1 MGIHDITFGDAP
13 PAKED
18 FMRKNKPA
26 ILVIGILLAAIA
38 LVSCGPKQPL
48 NLVLMHDKGG
58 NPDYRP
64 FYEDLGK
71 MAKTAVGV
79 GFTQSPYPDTNAF
92 QAAVRAALP
101 TDKAPDLFTW
111 WSTYRMKDLIDESL
125 VADMTDL
132 WNKHKDE
139 YPQGLRDA
147 FTFNGKVYGLAYV
160 VEYWGVW
167 YNKDVFA
174 KYNLKVPTTWDEFL
188 KVCETL
194 KKNKVTP
201 MLQSVQGRWPTFIM
215 FEEMVARQDPQLY
228 VDLCEGKVKYSDPRV
243 KEAFKVWADLIAK
256 GYFTDPSTDLFADG
270 PRLFNAG
277 QVAMVPCGSWYLTVL
292 TGGGVSADKAD
303 IFTLPPVNPAAG
315 KVVIMEASPTLI
327 SAKAPNLAAAK
338 KVADWWMGP
347 TGNGA
352 LAKMLKQFPANA
364 KADTSYLP
372 ESKVAFLKTIKDD
385 NYRVLNRYWEAT
397 PTPIC
402 EKAVDKFAEFIL
414 KPKTVDTVLAD
425 LDKIADEYW
434 ATAKK

>member
-1 MGIHDITFGDAP
+1 MRNWKGIVLMLAAAVVGLALIGCAP
-13 PAKED
+13 
-18 FMRKNKPA
+18 KPA
-26 ILVIGILLAAIA
+26 AD
-38 LVSCGPKQPL
+38 
-48 NLVLMHDKGG
+48 LVLMHDKGG

-64 FYEDLGK
+64 FYDELGQ
-71 MAKTAVGV
+71 MAKKAVGV
-79 GFTQSPYPDTNAF
+79 GFKQSPYPDTNAF
-92 QAAVRAALP
+92 IAAVRAGLP

-111 WSTYRMKDLIDESL
+111 WSTYRMKDLIDENL
-125 VADMTDL
+125 VLDMTDL

-160 VEYWGVW
+160 VEYWGIW

-174 KYNLKVPTTWDEFL
+174 KLNLKVPQTWDEFL
-188 KVCETL
+188 AVCETL
-194 KKNKVTP
+194 KKNKITP
-201 MLQSVQGRWPTFIM
+201 MLQSVQGRWPTFIL

-256 GYFTDPSTDLFADG
+256 GYFTDASTDLFADG
-270 PRLFNAG
+270 PRLFNQG
-277 QVAMVPCGSWYLTVL
+277 KVAMVPCGSWYLTVL
-292 TGGGVSADKAD
+292 TGGGVPIEKAD
-303 IFTLPPVNPAAG
+303 IFTMPPVNASAG
-315 KVVIMEASPTLI
+315 KVVIMEASPALI
-327 SAKAPNLAAAK
+327 ASKAPNKASAK

-347 TGNGA
+347 EGNGA

-372 ESKVAFLKTIKDD
+372 ENKVAFLKMIKDE

-414 KPKTVDTVLAD
+414 KPGSVDTVLAD

>member
-1 MGIHDITFGDAP
+1 
-13 PAKED
+13 
-18 FMRKNKPA
+18 
-26 ILVIGILLAAIA
+26 
-38 LVSCGPKQPL
+38 
-48 NLVLMHDKGG
+48 
-58 NPDYRP
+58 
-64 FYEDLGK
+64 
-71 MAKTAVGV
+71 
-79 GFTQSPYPDTNAF
+79 
-92 QAAVRAALP
+92 
-101 TDKAPDLFTW
+101 
-111 WSTYRMKDLIDESL
+111 
-125 VADMTDL
+125 
-132 WNKHKDE
+132 
-139 YPQGLRDA
+139 
-147 FTFNGKVYGLAYV
+147 

-167 YNKDVFA
+167 YNKDIFA
-174 KYNLKVPTTWDEFL
+174 KYNLKVPTTWADFL

-194 KKNKVTP
+194 KSNGVTP

-243 KEAFKVWADLIAK
+243 KKAFTVWADLIAK

-270 PRLFNAG
+270 PRLFEQG

-303 IFTLPPVNPAAG
+303 IFTLPPVNASAG

-347 TGNGA
+347 EGNGA
-352 LAKMLKQFPANA
+352 LAKMLKQYPANA

-372 ESKVAFLKTIKDD
+372 QSKVNFLKTIKDQ

-402 EKAVDKFAEFIL
+402 EKAVDKFAEFVL
-414 KPKTVDTVLAD
+414 NPGNVDTILAD

>member
-1 MGIHDITFGDAP
+1 MKRGI
-13 PAKED
+13 
-18 FMRKNKPA
+18 R
-26 ILVIGILLAAIA
+26 IA
-38 LVSCGPKQPL
+38 LVLLAGALLIAGCAPKQAA

-71 MAKTAVGV
+71 MAKDAIGV

-101 TDKAPDLFTW
+101 TNKAPDLFTW
-111 WSTYRMKDLIDESL
+111 WSTYRMKDLIDAGL

-132 WNKHKDE
+132 WDKHKAE

-167 YNKDVFA
+167 YNKDIFA

-188 KVCETL
+188 TVCATL
-194 KKNKVTP
+194 KKNKITP
-201 MLQSVQGRWPTFIM
+201 MLQTVQGRWPTFIM

-228 VDLCEGKVKYSDPRV
+228 VDLCEGRAKYSDPRV
-243 KEAFKVWADLIAK
+243 KEAFKVWADLISK

-270 PRLFNAG
+270 PRLFNTG
-277 QVAMVPCGSWYLTVL
+277 KVAMIPCGSWYLTVL
-292 TGGGVSADKAD
+292 TGGGVPIDKAD
-303 IFTLPPVNPAAG
+303 IFTLPDPNPNAG

-347 TGNGA
+347 VGNGA
-352 LAKMLKQFPANA
+352 LAKMLKQYPANA

-372 ESKVAFLKTIKDD
+372 ESKVAFLKSIKDD

-397 PTPIC
+397 PTAIC

-414 KPKTVDTVLAD
+414 KPQSVDTVLAD
-425 LDKIADEYW
+425 LDKIADDYW
-434 ATAKK
+434 ASAKK

>member
-1 MGIHDITFGDAP
+1 VPSALPRRSTPIIR
-13 PAKED
+13 KEES
-18 FMRKNKPA
+18 MRKLKGI
-26 ILVIGILLAAIA
+26 ILMLLVVASALA
-38 LVSCGPKQPL
+38 LVTCAAKPT

-64 FYEDLGK
+64 FYDQLGT
-71 MAKTAVGV
+71 MAKAAVGV

-111 WSTYRMKDLIDESL
+111 WSTYRMKDLIDENL

-174 KYNLKVPTTWDEFL
+174 KYNLSVPTTWDEFL

-243 KEAFKVWADLIAK
+243 KEAFRVWADLIAK

-277 QVAMVPCGSWYLTVL
+277 QVAMIPCGSWYLTVL

-303 IFTLPPVNPAAG
+303 IFTLPAVNPAAG
-315 KVVIMEASPTLI
+315 KVVIMEASPALI

-352 LAKMLKQFPANA
+352 LSKMLNQFPANA

-372 ESKVAFLKTIKDD
+372 ASKVTFLKKIKDE
-385 NYRVLNRYWEAT
+385 NFRVLNRYWEAT

>member
-1 MGIHDITFGDAP
+1 
-13 PAKED
+13 
-18 FMRKNKPA
+18 MRKLKGM
-26 ILVIGILLAAIA
+26 LLFVIAGALLFAGVSVAVAAP
-38 LVSCGPKQPL
+38 S
-48 NLVLMHDKGG
+48 LVLMHDKGG

-64 FYEDLGK
+64 FYADLGK
-71 MAKTAVGV
+71 MAETATGV

-101 TDKAPDLFTW
+101 TNKAPDLFTW
-111 WSTYRMKDLIDESL
+111 WSTYRMKDLIDASL

-132 WNKHKDE
+132 WNKHKAE

-147 FTFNGKVYGLAYV
+147 FTFYGKVYGLAYV

-167 YNKDVFA
+167 YNKDIFA
-174 KYNLKVPTTWDEFL
+174 KYNLKVPTTWADFL

-194 KKNKVTP
+194 KSNGVTP

-243 KEAFKVWADLIAK
+243 KKAFTVWADLIAK

-270 PRLFNAG
+270 PRLFEQG

-303 IFTLPPVNPAAG
+303 IFTLPPVNASAG

-347 TGNGA
+347 EGNGA
-352 LAKMLKQFPANA
+352 LAKMLKQYPANA

-372 ESKVAFLKTIKDD
+372 QSKVNFLKTIKDQ

-402 EKAVDKFAEFIL
+402 EKAVDKFAEFVL
-414 KPKTVDTVLAD
+414 NPGNVDTILAD

>member
-1 MGIHDITFGDAP
+1 
-13 PAKED
+13 
-18 FMRKNKPA
+18 MRKLKG
-26 ILVIGILLAAIA
+26 LVLFALAVALLLGAVGMAAA
-38 LVSCGPKQPL
+38 AD
-48 NLVLMHDKGG
+48 LVLMHDKGG

-71 MAKTAVGV
+71 MAKSAIGV

-92 QAAVRAALP
+92 QAAVRAGLP
-101 TDKAPDLFTW
+101 TNKAPDLFTW
-111 WSTYRMKDLIDESL
+111 WSTYRMKDLIDAGL

-132 WNKHKDE
+132 WNKHKAE

-174 KYNLKVPTTWDEFL
+174 KLNLKVPTTWADFL

-194 KKNKVTP
+194 KQNGITP
-201 MLQSVQGRWPTFIM
+201 MEQTVNGRWPTFIM
-215 FEEMVARQDPQLY
+215 FEEMVARQDPKLY
-228 VDLCEGKVKYSDPRV
+228 VDLCEGRVKYTDPRV
-243 KEAFKVWADLIAK
+243 KKAFSVWADLISK
-256 GYFTDPSTDLFADG
+256 GYFTDPSTDLFNDA
-270 PRLFNAG
+270 PRLFNQG
-277 QVAMVPCGSWYLTVL
+277 KVAMVPCGSWYLTVL
-292 TGGGVSADKAD
+292 TGAGVDVNKAD
-303 IFTLPPVNPAAG
+303 IFTLPNPNPSAG

-327 SAKAPNLAAAK
+327 SAKAPNMADAK

-347 TGNGA
+347 DGNGA
-352 LAKMLKQFPANA
+352 LAKMLKQYPANA

-372 ESKVAFLKTIKDD
+372 ASKVNFLKNIK
-385 NYRVLNRYWEAT
+385 NGYQVLNRYWEAT

-402 EKAVDKFAEFIL
+402 EKAVDKFAEFVL
-414 KPKTVDTVLAD
+414 NPGNVDQILAD
-425 LDKIADEYW
+425 LDKIADDYW